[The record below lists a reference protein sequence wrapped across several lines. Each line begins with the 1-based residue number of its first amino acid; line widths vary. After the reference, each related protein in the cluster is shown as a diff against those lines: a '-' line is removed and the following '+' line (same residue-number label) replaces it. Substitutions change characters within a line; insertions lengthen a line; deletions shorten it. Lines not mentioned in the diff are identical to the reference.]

1 MIRLKIPISLCDVIR
16 ELLRQRR
23 QPLVEFLIR
32 VVGLVSSVIAVVALG
47 LTVLAGN
54 RNLGG
59 NETITQPQQ
68 IFLLLAA
75 AALLVVQAAL
85 FLIHRRERISTKPG
99 DIKDSGSGSV

>member
-1 MIRLKIPISLCDVIR
+1 MADQNSLTAR
-16 ELLRQRR
+16 
-23 QPLVEFLIR
+23 IR

-54 RNLGG
+54 RNLGR

-75 AALLVVQAAL
+75 AVLFVVQTAL
-85 FLIHRRERISTKPG
+85 YLISRHRHKRGCRETTVSSNRTDVKE
-99 DIKDSGSGSV
+99 

>member
-1 MIRLKIPISLCDVIR
+1 MADRNSVTGR
-16 ELLRQRR
+16 
-23 QPLVEFLIR
+23 IR

-54 RNLGG
+54 RNLGR

-75 AALLVVQAAL
+75 AVLFVVQAAL
-85 FLIHRRERISTKPG
+85 YLSIPPSPQAKLSRDHGVVQTKRCEGVIHEF
-99 DIKDSGSGSV
+99 

>member
-1 MIRLKIPISLCDVIR
+1 VPDKNNLTGH
-16 ELLRQRR
+16 
-23 QPLVEFLIR
+23 IR

-54 RNLGG
+54 RNLGR

-75 AALLVVQAAL
+75 AVLFVVQAGL
-85 FLIHRRERISTKPG
+85 YLIFRHRQKRTIARQRRRPNEEM
-99 DIKDSGSGSV
+99 

>member
-1 MIRLKIPISLCDVIR
+1 MADRNNLTGR
-16 ELLRQRR
+16 
-23 QPLVEFLIR
+23 IR

-54 RNLGG
+54 RNLGR

-75 AALLVVQAAL
+75 AVLFVVQAAL
-85 FLIHRRERISTKPG
+85 YLIFRHRHKRSCREATASSKRTDVKE
-99 DIKDSGSGSV
+99 